1 MRLEEIYVKEAKQHF
16 DDFYKGDKD
25 KHPLVVKNMFTE
37 YSTLRA
43 VKYNTRRL
51 KNTISEIKPV
61 KCSIPFYVSSPTM
74 KKNRNKTAFVFEHK
88 SGMFQIKLKN
98 EMVGYIAFFD
108 SGFGKSRMTESV
120 LIAQEEFIK
129 ELYQLINY
137 TQKKMSKPKPGIY
150 KAFMGQFGVVYSKYN
165 PKETKVIHP
174 VADTIEKSIEVHFE
188 RLEKRKFHDRKVLLY
203 SRVGTGKTEFL
214 KKIAQKYKNTHSV
227 IFTDDVGAMIEHQI
241 KCAKS
246 NVPTVIMLEEAE
258 EAFMKYSPSNSVQ
271 RANSSV
277 KNALSGFMHEKN
289 KAGCFIIMTTNF
301 PDRINKS
308 ISERRERVDEM
319 FEFGSLNGKYAAE
332 CAKLYMGEDNFNKIG
347 EKNAIEFFNDLTG
360 VEIKYLCEDASEYCE
375 ANEREFSME
384 VLNSVKEKRLSQI
397 SNMNSFNSESSLYPE
412 TSRKKV
418 GYRPATESFGLNTTD
433 W

>member
-1 MRLEEIYVKEAKQHF
+1 MRLEDIYVKEAKHHF
-16 DDFYKGDKD
+16 DEFHKNEKE
-25 KHPLVVKNMFTE
+25 KHSLVVKNMFIF
-37 YSTLRA
+37 YSNLRD

-51 KNTISEIKPV
+51 KNTISEITPV
-61 KCSIPFYVSSPTM
+61 KCSIPFYVSNPIM
-74 KKNRNKTAFVFEHK
+74 KKNKNKETFVFEHK

-98 EMVGYIAFFD
+98 EMVGYVAFFD

-120 LIAQEEFIK
+120 LIAEEQFIK
-129 ELYQLINY
+129 ELYKLINY
-137 TQKKMSKPKPGIY
+137 TQKKMSRPKRGIY
-150 KAFMGQFGVVYSKYN
+150 KAFMGQFGIVYSKYN
-165 PKETKVIHP
+165 PKETKIIHP
-174 VADTIEKSIEVHFE
+174 VAEIIEKSIEVHFE

-203 SRVGTGKTEFL
+203 SKVGTGKTEFL

-227 IFTDDVGAMIEHQI
+227 IFTDDVAAMLEHQI
-241 KCAKS
+241 KCAKT

-258 EAFMKYSPSNSVQ
+258 EAFMKYSPSNSAQ

-319 FEFGSLNGKYAAE
+319 FEFGSLKGKSSAE

-347 EKNAIEFFNDLTG
+347 EKNAIDFFNDLTG
-360 VEIKYLCEDASEYCE
+360 VEIKHICEDAYEYCE
-375 ANEREFSME
+375 ANEKEFSIE
-384 VLNSVKEKRLSQI
+384 ILKSVKDKRLSQI
-397 SNMNSFNSESSLYPE
+397 SNMHAFNSESSLYPD

-418 GYRPATESFGLNTTD
+418 GYQPTIEPAVS